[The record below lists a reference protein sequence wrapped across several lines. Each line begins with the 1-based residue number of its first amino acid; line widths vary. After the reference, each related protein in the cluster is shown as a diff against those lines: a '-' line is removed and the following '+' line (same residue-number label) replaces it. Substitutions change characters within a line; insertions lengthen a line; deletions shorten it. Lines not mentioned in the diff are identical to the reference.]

1 MICCYEI
8 KFYNAQTILLIEY
21 LCAFKAQEGEVMNA
35 FIHTFS
41 MVTKITYEE
50 LMKLRSTYQNI
61 FPKGKKYILGIYA
74 KNGLRLEIKQC
85 KEIECRMDK
94 EHRFYKVNM
103 IFTLYKLLH
112 PDESMGMLREEEE
125 LREAVKEI
133 CRILNEIYEQSG
145 VDLLNDAK
153 VKRVDVTVDAVTPSD
168 TYTKEIIR
176 IAKKIL
182 LPYGYKFWEPSD
194 DEREEHLEWD
204 LEDAVFYNNH
214 NQEIQAKV
222 YNKKNDN
229 SVNEDFLKE
238 LSSNGYVRFELTLK
252 RGFLKKHGYINKT
265 MNSCVELAAMLIQ
278 IMKDS
283 DMLIS
288 DYIGETLGTGD
299 ILSKNILKKYI
310 MCSYNGKTKRINN
323 MLCYMELVNNNPE
336 NLFKYGS
343 DAKIRTV
350 QKNFEEL
357 GVSPFYSKAE
367 CPYIPDY
374 DSLLRGAEPNQKL
387 LNMTKQYNKK
397 RKHECEYWV

>member
-1 MICCYEI
+1 MM
-8 KFYNAQTILLIEY
+8 KS
-21 LCAFKAQEGEVMNA
+21 

-50 LMKLRSTYQNI
+50 LLKLRNAYKNI
-61 FPKGKKYILGIYA
+61 FPKGRKYVLGIYA
-74 KNGLRLEIKQC
+74 KNGLRLEINQC

-94 EHRFYKVNM
+94 EHRLYKVNM

-112 PDESMGMLREEEE
+112 PDESMGMLREEGE
-125 LREAVKEI
+125 LSEAVKEI
-133 CRILNEIYEQSG
+133 CRILKEIYEQSG
-145 VDLLNDAK
+145 VDLLYDAK
-153 VKRVDVTVDAVTPSD
+153 VKRVDITLDVVTPSD

-176 IAKKIL
+176 IAKKVY

-194 DEREEHLEWD
+194 DGRKEHLKWD

-214 NQEIQAKV
+214 NQEIEAKV

-229 SVNEDFLKE
+229 SVNEDFLNE
-238 LSSNGYVRFELTLK
+238 FSSKGYVRFELTLK
-252 RGFLKKHGYINKT
+252 RKFLKEHGYINKI
-265 MNSCVELAAMLIQ
+265 MNPCMELAVMLIQ
-278 IMKDS
+278 ITKDS
-283 DMLIS
+283 DMLLAE
-288 DYIGETLGTGD
+288 YIGETLSTGE

-310 MCSYNGKTKRINN
+310 MHSYKGKTKRIND
-323 MLCYMELVNNNPE
+323 MLRYVELVNNNSQ

-343 DAKIRTV
+343 DARIRTV

-357 GVSPFYSKAE
+357 GVSPFYAKSE

-374 DSLLRGAEPNQKL
+374 YSLLRKVEPNQKL

-397 RKHECEYWV
+397 RKHECEYWGL